1 MLMSEASTT
10 ESTSA
15 CDLLESLETIFD
27 GDRLYFDHQVRMR
40 QASYL
45 DGRAGRKRDAQII
58 MPNIDVS
65 KELVDIG
72 HKCCGFDKISETCSR
87 GFERRAEILSTWRI
101 CTRILRGPT
110 IFPDL
115 SRASCPEI
123 KMSDCVSATT

>member
-15 CDLLESLETIFD
+15 CDL
-27 GDRLYFDHQVRMR
+27 LYFDHQVRMR

-87 GFERRAEILSTWRI
+87 GFERRAEILSNLANLHSHIAWPNNIPRLVA
-101 CTRILRGPT
+101 RE
-110 IFPDL
+110 L
-115 SRASCPEI
+115 SGNKNE
-123 KMSDCVSATT
+123 